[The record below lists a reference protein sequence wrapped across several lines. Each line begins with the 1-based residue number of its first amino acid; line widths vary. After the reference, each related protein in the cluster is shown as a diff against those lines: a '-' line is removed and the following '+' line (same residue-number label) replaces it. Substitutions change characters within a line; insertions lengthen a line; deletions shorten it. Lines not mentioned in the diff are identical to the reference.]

1 MKRTIV
7 SLPLDENI
15 AKEAAALAKLDG
27 KTRTEYLRDIV
38 SGHMRMARF
47 RRLQEKVSQD
57 PALQRNYSEQDTVQ
71 MIREV
76 RKERSMARRAKV

>member
-7 SLPLDENI
+7 SLPLDEDV
-15 AKEAAALAKLDG
+15 AKEATVLAKLDG

-47 RRLQEKVSQD
+47 RRLQEKVSKT
-57 PALQRNYSEQDTVQ
+57 PALQRAYSEQDVVQ
-71 MIREV
+71 MVREV
-76 RKERSMARRAKV
+76 RKERAAERQARA